1 MIPRPPAGLGPRFL
15 PLRSKEQ
22 LAKKGWELR
31 CPACHTVV
39 RPVPR
44 PETKPLSTNSVHAVT
59 KRDKEELCLAI
70 GRASGTPTVTILRNG
85 YLTHCCFDPRR
96 HRR

>member
-1 MIPRPPAGLGPRFL
+1 MSIFGKSAYECANCGPVAP

-39 RPVPR
+39 RPVPT
-44 PETKPLSTNSVHAVT
+44 PETKPLSTNSVHTVT
-59 KRDKEELCLAI
+59 KRDQEELCLAI
-70 GRASGTPTVTILRNG
+70 GRA
-85 YLTHCCFDPRR
+85 
-96 HRR
+96 